1 MSSATL
7 GESDESTSLLRFV
20 GDSTAP
26 KRSSKGLRPTC
37 ELRVVKTRGAIL
49 VLMWNYFAIITF
61 HLLSDNDGKIIDIH
75 AETLID
81 RNKLTIVQI
90 LLGMGIFY
98 PLAGWLADVHFGR
111 YKTLRCSVWIMWIG
125 IMLTTT
131 MVIITKFHE
140 NTETVISKAIV
151 LSYLTMAVGLSGFQA
166 NIVQFGVDQ
175 LIDASS
181 EEIRAFLIW
190 YVWTIGSSGTIYH
203 LFLQCIPEE
212 NDSIFKMLYVAV
224 SLTCAIAVDFL
235 FNNYFIKEPVTSNP
249 IKLVLK
255 VIKYA
260 LKTKQPQRRSAFTY
274 WEDKLP
280 LRIDFGKSKY
290 GGPFTNEQVEDVK
303 TFLRMTLVLCVISIF
318 TGAIIIT
325 TNVQTKMMYH
335 FKDAS
340 LNFNSFQHCLTRHSI
355 SEDYSWVILVPLY
368 GFIIHPLFRK
378 CIPNVQIKTRFLI
391 GLILLLITVSIQMTL
406 EVVGHTIRTSNS
418 NITVPC
424 LLQAKEEHVTSKLT
438 LDISY
443 KWLIIPE
450 LTLGFALYTVVL
462 AVGEFICAQSPYS
475 MKGMM
480 FGFIYF
486 TNGVSTMVTVGI
498 FSPFSKL
505 KKIHWTWLGCG
516 LWYYLLVLVITAV
529 AIVLFVCIAKWY
541 KTRERDDELPNIQT
555 FAINYYERYAG
566 RANTAK
572 RQHMHLSRKIIT

>member
-1 MSSATL
+1 MSTTTL
-7 GESDESTSLLRFV
+7 VESESTSLL
-20 GDSTAP
+20 GLASESTTIKP
-26 KRSSKGLRPTC
+26 SLKSLRPIC
-37 ELRVVKTRGAIL
+37 EFRVVKTRGAIL
-49 VLMWNYFAIITF
+49 VLMWNYFILITF
-61 HLLSDNDGKIIDIH
+61 HFLVSKKARISDSDIK
-75 AETLID
+75 TPND
-81 RNKLTIVQI
+81 RNYSYIGII
-90 LLGMGIFY
+90 LIGMGIFY

-125 IMLTTT
+125 IMLKTT

-151 LSYLTMAVGLSGFQA
+151 LSYLVMAVGLSGFQA
-166 NIVQFGVDQ
+166 NIIQFGVDQ

-190 YVWTIGSSGTIYH
+190 YVWTIAGSGSIYH
-203 LFLQCIPEE
+203 LFLQCIPE

-280 LRIDFGKSKY
+280 SRIDFGKSKY

-303 TFLRMTLVLCVISIF
+303 TFLRMCFAMSVSSIF
-318 TGAIIIT
+318 IGATVIT
-325 TNVQTKMMYH
+325 MKVQTNMTYQ
-335 FKDAS
+335 DTS
-340 LNFNSFQHCLTRHSI
+340 LNFNSFQHCLTRSSI
-355 SEDYSWVILVPLY
+355 ESLHNYSWVIVVLLY
-368 GFIIHPLFRK
+368 EFIIHPLFRN
-378 CIPNVQIKTRFLI
+378 CIPNVQIMTRFLI
-391 GLILLLITVSIQMTL
+391 GMMLLLVTVSIQMTL
-406 EVVGHTIRTSNS
+406 EVVGHTITTSNS

-424 LLQAKEEHVTSKLT
+424 LLQAEEKYVTSNLT

-443 KWLIIPE
+443 KWLVIPE
-450 LTLGFALYTVVL
+450 LTLAL
-462 AVGEFICAQSPYS
+462 AVYTTALSAVEFVCAQSPYS

-486 TNGVSTMVTVGI
+486 IYGVSTMVTMGI
-498 FSPFSKL
+498 FYPFTL
-505 KKIHWTWLGCG
+505 KNIHWTWLGCG
-516 LWYYLLVLVITAV
+516 LWYYLLVLVITTV
-529 AIVLFVCIAKWY
+529 AIALFVCIMKWY
-541 KTRERDDELPNIQT
+541 KTRDRDPDDLLNIQT
-555 FAINYYERYAG
+555 FAINYYERYVG
-566 RANTAK
+566 
-572 RQHMHLSRKIIT
+572 HS